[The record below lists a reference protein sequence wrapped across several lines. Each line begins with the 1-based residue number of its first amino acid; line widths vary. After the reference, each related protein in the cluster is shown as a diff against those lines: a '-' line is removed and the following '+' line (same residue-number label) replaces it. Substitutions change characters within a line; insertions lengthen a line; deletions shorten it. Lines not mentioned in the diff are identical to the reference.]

1 MKLNS
6 KTLKQLIN
14 EVMDEALTSKA
25 MINKKNFD
33 AIGDSDMYSRWKD
46 LEKNSPEQA
55 KAMMDSF
62 VDEPTMKSP
71 IIGLIVDQLGF
82 EPNGK
87 NPIYVNNKAWGP
99 INTQGVQRRDAFQKL
114 TKVDGQEYIF
124 DIMITTYCVAADAN
138 GDTTKLEQYADI
150 HCAKFPQTNNV
161 PGVLYKNLKEVEIID
176 RNFKP
181 DHSFA
186 KLVFLYH
193 SSPALIKNIRDIVT
207 NSSYF

>member
-1 MKLNS
+1 MKF
-6 KTLKQLIN
+6 KVKILK
-14 EVMDEALTSKA
+14 EALTQKG
-25 MINKKNFD
+25 MIDKKNFD
-33 AIGDSDMYSRWKD
+33 AIGDSDLYSNWKD
-46 LEKNSPEQA
+46 LEQNNPEQA

-71 IIGLIVDQLGF
+71 MIGLIVDQLGF

-87 NPIYVNNKAWGP
+87 NPIYTHNKAWGP
-99 INTQGVQRRDAFQKL
+99 INTQGVQRRDAFLKL

-150 HCAKFPQTNNV
+150 HCAKLPQANNV

-181 DHSFA
+181 DNNFA

-193 SSPALIKNIRDIVT
+193 SSPVLVEKIRDIVT
-207 NSSYF
+207 NSGYF

>member
-1 MKLNS
+1 MKF
-6 KTLKQLIN
+6 KVKIIK
-14 EVMDEALTSKA
+14 EALTQKG
-25 MINKKNFD
+25 MIDKKNFD
-33 AIGDSDMYSRWKD
+33 AIGDSDLYSSWKN
-46 LEKNSPEQA
+46 LEQNNPEQA

-71 IIGLIVDQLGF
+71 MIGLIVDQLGF

-87 NPIYVNNKAWGP
+87 NPIYTHNKSWGP
-99 INTQGVQRRDAFQKL
+99 INTQGVQRRDAFLKL

-150 HCAKFPQTNNV
+150 HCAKFPQANNV
-161 PGVLYKNLKEVEIID
+161 PGVLYENLKEVEIID

-181 DHSFA
+181 DNNFA

-193 SSPALIKNIRDIVT
+193 SSPVLVEKIRDIVT
-207 NSSYF
+207 NSGYF

>member
-1 MKLNS
+1 MKF
-6 KTLKQLIN
+6 KVKIIK
-14 EVMDEALTSKA
+14 EALTQKG
-25 MINKKNFD
+25 MIDKKNFD
-33 AIGDSDMYSRWKD
+33 AIGDSDLYSSWKN
-46 LEKNSPEQA
+46 LEQNNPEQA

-71 IIGLIVDQLGF
+71 MIGLIVDQLGF

-87 NPIYVNNKAWGP
+87 NPIYTHNKAWGP
-99 INTQGVQRRDAFQKL
+99 INTQGVQRRDAFLKL

-150 HCAKFPQTNNV
+150 HCAKFPQANNV
-161 PGVLYKNLKEVEIID
+161 PGVLYENLKEVEIID

-181 DHSFA
+181 DNNFA

-193 SSPALIKNIRDIVT
+193 SSPVLVEKIRDIVT
-207 NSSYF
+207 NSGYF

>member
-1 MKLNS
+1 MKF
-6 KTLKQLIN
+6 KVKILK
-14 EVMDEALTSKA
+14 EALTQKG
-25 MINKKNFD
+25 MIDKKNFD
-33 AIGDSDMYSRWKD
+33 AIGDSDLYSSWKD
-46 LEKNSPEQA
+46 LEQNNPEQA

-71 IIGLIVDQLGF
+71 IIGLIIDQLGF

-87 NPIYVNNKAWGP
+87 NPIYTHNKAWGP
-99 INTQGVQRRDAFQKL
+99 VNTQGVQRRDAFLKL

-150 HCAKFPQTNNV
+150 HCAKFPQANNV
-161 PGVLYKNLKEVEIID
+161 PGVLYENLKEVEIID

-181 DHSFA
+181 DNNFA

-193 SSPALIKNIRDIVT
+193 SSPVLVEKIRDIVT
-207 NSSYF
+207 NSGYF